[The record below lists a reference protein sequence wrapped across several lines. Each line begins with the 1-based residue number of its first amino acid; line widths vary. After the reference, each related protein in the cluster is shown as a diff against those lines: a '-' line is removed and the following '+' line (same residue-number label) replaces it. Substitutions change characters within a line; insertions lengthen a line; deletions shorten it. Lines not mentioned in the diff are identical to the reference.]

1 MRRGEDTAPCQPS
14 IGRAPCPRR
23 AASAF
28 DNPKTSSAK
37 TRLGLSLLTIA
48 VLLTQAARAD
58 ERQTLNFNPDWKFIK
73 ADPAGAFQ
81 PGFNDAGWTNV
92 SAPHTFNDTDT
103 FDDWTIPT
111 HIGETNQWAGRT
123 WYRKSFTLPQ
133 AFKDKRVYI
142 EFEAV
147 RQVAEVYLNGVPLGT
162 NRTGF
167 IPFGFDLTP
176 HLRFDGATNVL
187 AVMAD
192 NRFTF
197 ETDMAKIA
205 LTDLPWNSPH
215 WHPAHGGIYRNVYL
229 HVMDPLHI
237 TLPLYSNLKTVGP
250 YIYAS
255 DISQKSAQIHCE
267 IPVQNLRKENANV
280 DVAVEIFDHEGKS
293 LLTLKQSKSIAAG
306 TKETLK
312 FSGELTEPQ
321 LWEPAYPYLYKAVCN
336 VALRGDGS
344 SVLPLPKGEGRGE
357 GKHDV
362 QSPDVHK
369 NAELVDTSEVPFG
382 IRSVRWDAKS
392 GFYING
398 HHLKLHGWGQKPTSE
413 WPGLGAAQPDWMHYY
428 TLDLMKEAGGNFVRW
443 GHCAGAPADIASADQ
458 LGIIIEQPGVD
469 GEGDAIGDAWKLR
482 ASAFRDML
490 VYYRNHPSILLWEG
504 GNQKVTREHAHELR
518 AFVDSFDPKGGRAF
532 AFRRAD
538 EITGEVMDVD
548 IGTEGGR
555 QVSRLPVVEGEYNRE
570 ESPRRVWDAF
580 SPPKFGYPEA
590 KGQSYQLT
598 SEQYAMNEIS
608 QYMSK
613 LGKPY
618 HCGGANWIF
627 SDSTSG
633 GRVACEVAR
642 TSGEVD
648 GVRLPKEA
656 YYVCRTMFRNDPQ
669 VHIVGHWTYPAGTK
683 KTVYVASN
691 GDDVELFLNAKSLG
705 HGQVSDRYLFTFPDI
720 TWQPGELKAVASR
733 NGKVIASQSKHTVGP
748 PVGLRL
754 TPLVGPLG
762 FQADGSDTALVD
774 VEVVDEKGERCPTFQ
789 QRVDFD
795 FNGPG
800 VWRGGYNSGKTNSIN
815 NRFLDVECGIN
826 RIAIRSTRTAGSMT
840 LTARCGD
847 LKAASTTLTS
857 HAVPVENGFIR
868 ERPPLPIIA
877 KLSSQSLREL
887 QEDIKSQL
895 ALPMGHCLKTFS
907 YSGPTGA
914 VCVQENVREGAKI
927 YADRE
932 FLFKS
937 LPDLLKGCDWIQTAN
952 ADKLYNAADLI
963 ELAPGEDSVIYVA
976 HDDRLPRPAWL
987 QRLFTPTEISLAV
1000 DGKTMKLFERR
1011 VRSGESL
1018 TLGSNTEDRRL
1029 KSCNMYLV
1037 FVKPAEPVKRAGS

>member
-1 MRRGEDTAPCQPS
+1 MNSRKARLPDKLMSLIPVLL
-14 IGRAPCPRR
+14 
-23 AASAF
+23 ASAVAF
-28 DNPKTSSAK
+28 TDSVF
-37 TRLGLSLLTIA
+37 GG
-48 VLLTQAARAD
+48 

-73 ADPAGAFQ
+73 ADPPGAFQ
-81 PGFNDAGWTNV
+81 PEFDDLDWTKV
-92 SAPHTFNDTDT
+92 STPHTFNDTDT
-103 FDDWTIPT
+103 FDDWVIPT

-123 WYRKSFTLPQ
+123 WYRKSFTLPET
-133 AFKDKRVYI
+133 FKDKKIYI

-147 RQVAEVYLNGVPLGT
+147 REVAEIYLNGIPLGT

-176 HLRFDGATNVL
+176 HLKYGGATNVL

-192 NRFTF
+192 NRFTL

-205 LTDLPWNSPH
+205 LTELPWNSPH

-237 TLPLYSNLKTVGP
+237 TLPLYSDLKTVGP
-250 YIYAS
+250 YVYAS
-255 DISQKSAQIHCE
+255 DISEKSAQIHCE
-267 IPVQNLRKENANV
+267 IPVQNLRKQSENV
-280 DVAVEIFDHEGKS
+280 SVQVEILDRDGKS
-293 LLTLKQSKSIAAG
+293 ILTFKESKSVGAG
-306 TKETLK
+306 ALETLTV
-312 FSGELTEPQ
+312 SGALTDPQ
-321 LWEPAYPYLYKAVCN
+321 LWEPAYPYAYKANCKLIAN
-336 VALRGDGS
+336 
-344 SVLPLPKGEGRGE
+344 GET
-357 GKHDV
+357 
-362 QSPDVHK
+362 
-369 NAELVDTSEVPFG
+369 VDTCEVPFG
-382 IRSVRWDAKS
+382 IRYVRWDAKS

-458 LGIIIEQPGVD
+458 LGIIVEQPGVD

-490 VYYRNHPSILLWEG
+490 VYYRNHPSILIWEG
-504 GNQKVTREHAHELR
+504 GNQKVTREHSRELR
-518 AFVDSFDPKGGRAF
+518 AQIDALDPKGGRAF

-538 EITGEVMDVD
+538 ETTGEVMDVD

-555 QVSRLPVVEGEYNRE
+555 QVPRLPVVEGEYDRE

-590 KGQSYQLT
+590 KGQTYQLT
-598 SEQYAMNEIS
+598 SEEYAVNQIS
-608 QYMSK
+608 QYMTK

-656 YYVCRTMFRNDPQ
+656 YYVCRAMFRNDPQ
-669 VHIVGHWTYPAGTK
+669 VHIIGHWTYREGTK

-691 GDDVELFLNAKSLG
+691 CEDVELLLNGESLG
-705 HGQVSDRYLFTFPDI
+705 HGKVSDHYLFTFPDI
-720 TWQPGELKAVASR
+720 SWRAGELKAVAYR
-733 NGKVIASQSKHTVGP
+733 AGKPVASQSKHTVGA
-748 PVGLRL
+748 PVAVRL
-754 TPLVGPLG
+754 TPIAGPTG
-762 FQADGSDTALVD
+762 FQADGSDVTLVD

-795 FNGPG
+795 FKGPG
-800 VWRGGYNSGKTNSIN
+800 IWRGGYNSGKTNSIN
-815 NRFLDVECGIN
+815 NQFLDVECGIN
-826 RIAIRSTRTAGSMT
+826 RIAIRSTRTAGPMT
-840 LTARCGD
+840 LTARCGN
-847 LKAASTTLTS
+847 LKPSSIMITS
-857 HAVPVENGFIR
+857 QSVPVENGFIR
-868 ERPPLPIIA
+868 ESPALQALTKLMKPSLEAIQVDSTPELVLPA
-877 KLSSQSLREL
+877 GR
-887 QEDIKSQL
+887 
-895 ALPMGHCLKTFS
+895 CVKTFS
-907 YSGPTGA
+907 YSGPTGT
-914 VCVQENVREGAKI
+914 VCVQPDAHEGAKI
-927 YADRE
+927 YADRD
-932 FLFKS
+932 FTFRS
-937 LPDLLKGCDWIQTAN
+937 LPDLLKGSDWIQTAN
-952 ADKLYNAADLI
+952 GDKLYSAVDLI
-963 ELAPGEDSVIYVA
+963 EVAPGDESIVYVA

-987 QRLFTPTEISLAV
+987 QRLFTPTETNLAV
-1000 DGKTMKLFERR
+1000 EGKSMKLFERH
-1011 VRSGESL
+1011 VHSGESL

-1029 KSCNMYLV
+1029 KSCNMYVV
-1037 FVKPAEPVKRAGS
+1037 FVKAVETIKPAGS

>member
-1 MRRGEDTAPCQPS
+1 MNL
-14 IGRAPCPRR
+14 R
-23 AASAF
+23 AARL
-28 DNPKTSSAK
+28 PIQVAK
-37 TRLGLSLLTIA
+37 LIPVQFALA
-48 VLLTQAARAD
+48 VLLAQAAAAS

-73 ADPAGAFQ
+73 ADPAGAFR
-81 PGFNDAGWTNV
+81 PEFNDAGWTNV

-123 WYRKSFTLPQ
+123 WYRKSFTLPES
-133 AFKDKRVYI
+133 FRDKRVYI

-147 RQVAEVYLNGVPLGT
+147 RQVAEVYLNGEPLGT

-176 HLRFDGATNVL
+176 HLRFGGATNVL

-192 NRFTF
+192 NRFTL

-205 LTDLPWNSPH
+205 VTELPWNSPH

-237 TLPLYSNLKTVGP
+237 ALPFYSSLKTVGP
-250 YIYAS
+250 YVYAS
-255 DISQKSAQIHCE
+255 GISEKSAQIQCE
-267 IPVQNLRKENANV
+267 VPVQNLRNGTENL
-280 DVAVEIFDHEGKS
+280 DVAVEIFDREGKS
-293 LLTLKQSKSIAAG
+293 VLTIKKSKTLAAG
-306 TKETLK
+306 AVETLK
-312 FSGELTEPQ
+312 FSDLLAEPQ
-321 LWEPAYPYLYKAVCN
+321 LWEPAYPYIYKAICK
-336 VALRGDGS
+336 LQTQG
-344 SVLPLPKGEGRGE
+344 
-357 GKHDV
+357 
-362 QSPDVHK
+362 QTI
-369 NAELVDTSEVPFG
+369 DTSEVPLG

-428 TLDLMKEAGGNFVRW
+428 TLGLMKEAGGNFVRW

-458 LGIIIEQPGVD
+458 LGMIIEQPGVD
-469 GEGDAIGDAWKLR
+469 GEGDAIGEAWKLR

-490 VYYRNHPSILLWEG
+490 VYYRNHPSILIWEG
-504 GNQKVTREHAHELR
+504 GNQKVTQAHARELR
-518 AFVDSFDPKGGRAF
+518 GYVNSLDPQGRRAF

-538 EITGEVMDVD
+538 ETTGEVMDVD

-555 QVSRLPVVEGEYNRE
+555 QVPRLPVVEGEYNRE
-570 ESPRRVWDAF
+570 ESPRRVWDVF

-590 KGQSYQLT
+590 KGQTYQLT

-608 QYMSK
+608 QYVSK

-633 GRVACEVAR
+633 GRVGCEVAR

-656 YYVCRTMFRNDPQ
+656 YYVCRAMFRNDPQ
-669 VHIVGHWTYPAGTK
+669 VHIIGHWTYPERTR

-691 GDDVELFLNAKSLG
+691 GEDVELFLNGKSLG
-705 HGQVSDRYLFTFPDI
+705 HGQVSERYLFTFPDVS
-720 TWQPGELKAVASR
+720 WQAGELKAVACR
-733 NGKVIASQSKHTVGP
+733 NGKPVASQSKHTVGAP
-748 PVGLRL
+748 AALRL
-754 TPLVGPLG
+754 TPQIGPAG
-762 FQADGSDTALVD
+762 FQADGSDIALVD

-789 QRVDFD
+789 QRVEFDFD
-795 FNGPG
+795 GPG
-800 VWRGGYNSGKTNSIN
+800 IWRGGYNSGKTNSIN

-826 RIAIRSTRTAGSMT
+826 RIAIRSTRTAGKMT
-840 LTARCGD
+840 LNARCGN
-847 LKAASTTLTS
+847 LKPASITLTS
-857 HAVPVENGFIR
+857 QGVPVENGFIR
-868 ERPPLPIIA
+868 ERPAIPILA
-877 KLSSQSLREL
+877 KLIKPSLEEL

-895 ALPMGHCLKTFS
+895 APPIGHCLKAFS
-907 YSGPTGA
+907 YSGPTGT
-914 VCVQENVREGAKI
+914 VCVQENAREGAKI
-927 YADRE
+927 YADRD
-932 FLFKS
+932 FIFSS
-937 LPDLLKGCDWIQTAN
+937 LPDLLKGSDWIQTAN
-952 ADKLYNAADLI
+952 ADKLYSAVDLI
-963 ELAPGEDSVIYVA
+963 ELAAGEDSVIYVA
-976 HDDRLPRPAWL
+976 HDDRLPRPGWL
-987 QRLFTPTEISLAV
+987 QQLFTPMESSLAV
-1000 DGKTMKLFERR
+1000 EGKAMKLFERH
-1011 VRSGESL
+1011 VHGGESL

-1037 FVKPAEPVKRAGS
+1037 FVKPAEPVRRAGS

>member
-1 MRRGEDTAPCQPS
+1 MEAANAMKFRKARLPLQIAKVRSGPVRCGEEPKLCLPS
-14 IGRAPCPRR
+14 
-23 AASAF
+23 AAYLACVV
-28 DNPKTSSAK
+28 
-37 TRLGLSLLTIA
+37 LA
-48 VLLTQAARAD
+48 VLLGAPLAWSG

-73 ADPAGAFQ
+73 ADPAGALRPEF
-81 PGFNDAGWTNV
+81 DDSGWTNV

-123 WYRKSFTLPQ
+123 WYRKSFTLPES
-133 AFKDKRVYI
+133 FKEKRVYI

-147 RQVAEVYLNGVPLGT
+147 RQVAEVYLNGVALGT
-162 NRTGF
+162 NCTGF

-176 HLRFDGATNVL
+176 HLRFGGATNVL

-192 NRFTF
+192 NRFTL
-197 ETDMAKIA
+197 ETDMGKIA
-205 LTDLPWNSPH
+205 LTELPWNSPH

-237 TLPLYSNLKTVGP
+237 TLPLYSNLKTAGP
-250 YIYAS
+250 YVYAS
-255 DISQKSAQIHCE
+255 DISEKSAAIHCQV
-267 IPVQNLRKENANV
+267 PVQNLRKQDQDV
-280 DVAVEIFDHEGKS
+280 DALLQIFNREGKS
-293 LLTLKQSKSIAAG
+293 VLTLKKSKSIPSG
-306 TKETLK
+306 GSETVD
-312 FSGELTEPQ
+312 FSGELIEPQ
-321 LWEPAYPYLYKAVCN
+321 LWEPAYPYVYKAVCE
-336 VALRGDGS
+336 LQI
-344 SVLPLPKGEGRGE
+344 EG
-357 GKHDV
+357 
-362 QSPDVHK
+362 QT
-369 NAELVDTSEVPFG
+369 VDTSEVPLG

-428 TLDLMKEAGGNFVRW
+428 TLNLMKEAGGNFVRW

-458 LGIIIEQPGVD
+458 LGLIIEQPGVD

-490 VYYRNHPSILLWEG
+490 VYYRNHPSILIWEG
-504 GNQKVTREHAHELR
+504 GNQKVTREHARELR
-518 AFVDSFDPKGGRAF
+518 AEIDSFDSKGGRAF

-555 QVSRLPVVEGEYNRE
+555 QVPRLPVVEGEYNRE
-570 ESPRRVWDAF
+570 ESPRRVWDSF
-580 SPPKFGYPEA
+580 SPPEFGYPEA
-590 KGQSYQLT
+590 KGQTYQLT
-598 SEQYAMNEIS
+598 SEQYAVNEIS

-633 GRVACEVAR
+633 GRVGCEVAR

-669 VHIVGHWTYPAGTK
+669 AHIIGHWTYAAGTK

-691 GDDVELFLNAKSLG
+691 GDDVELLLNGKSLG
-705 HGQVSDRYLFTFPDI
+705 HGQVSDRYLFTFPDVL
-720 TWQPGELKAVASR
+720 WQAGELKAVAYK
-733 NGKVIASQSKHTVGP
+733 NGKPIASQSKHAVGA
-748 PVGLRL
+748 PVALRL
-754 TPLVGPLG
+754 TPFVGAAG
-762 FQADGSDTALVD
+762 FQADGSDIALVD

-795 FNGPG
+795 FDGPG

-815 NRFLDVECGIN
+815 NQFLDVECGIN
-826 RIAIRSTRTAGSMT
+826 RVAIRSTRIAGTMS
-840 LTARCGD
+840 LTARCGN
-847 LKAASTTLTS
+847 LEPASIRLTS
-857 HAVPVENGFIR
+857 QTVPVENGFIGK
-868 ERPPLPIIA
+868 RPSIPA
-877 KLSSQSLREL
+877 VVKLTRPSLEEL
-887 QEDIKSQL
+887 QEDAKSQL
-895 ALPMGHCLKTFS
+895 ALPIGRCLKTFS
-907 YSGPTGA
+907 YSGPTGT
-914 VCVQENVREGAKI
+914 VCVQENAREGAKI
-927 YADRE
+927 YADRD

-952 ADKLYNAADLI
+952 ADKLYSAEDLI
-963 ELAPGEDSVIYVA
+963 ELAAGGDSVIYVA
-976 HDDRLPRPAWL
+976 HDDRLPRPSWL

-1000 DGKTMKLFERR
+1000 EGKTMKLFERHI
-1011 VRSGESL
+1011 RSGESL

-1029 KSCNMYLV
+1029 KSCNMYVV
-1037 FVKPAEPVKRAGS
+1037 FVKRVELPGESSKIQDPSPTQGPRGAASREAPISK